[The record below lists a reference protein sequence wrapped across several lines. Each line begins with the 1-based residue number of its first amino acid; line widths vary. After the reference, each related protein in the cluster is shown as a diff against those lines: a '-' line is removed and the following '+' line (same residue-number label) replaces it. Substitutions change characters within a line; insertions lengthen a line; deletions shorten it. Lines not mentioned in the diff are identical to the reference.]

1 MLHGL
6 FRLFV
11 PVFEECYMKKNFFFL
26 VLIVMAAVLPAVGD
40 SVWMPMDDY
49 FMDTWN
55 PDSDNTCEF
64 QDRPFYLA
72 AGEKGYV
79 TSVKTPLDHTELN
92 TYPNGTEFKIAFVC
106 GSGRNLWGAI
116 EAVRMNG
123 ETMFRE
129 DWGGTSGYIAFDDLA
144 RAYDSEAFA
153 EVHAAEIH
161 PFDEKDFDFCAGNEF
176 VLWKAPNTGVQVEYV
191 YEGYISYLCMDHDPE
206 TDFKMFWFGGS
217 YVDPDG
223 NRWVEVTI
231 RRDTEHGWVNLD
243 HLTDGGVKPEY

>member
-1 MLHGL
+1 
-6 FRLFV
+6 
-11 PVFEECYMKKNFFFL
+11 MKKYLVFL
-26 VLIVMAAVLPAVGD
+26 LFILMAAALPVTAD

-79 TSVKTPLDHTELN
+79 TSVKTPLDHTEVK

-123 ETMFRE
+123 ETVFTE
-129 DWGGTSGYIAFDDLA
+129 DWAGTSGYIAFNDLT
-144 RAYDSEAFA
+144 RSYDSAAFT
-153 EVHAAEIH
+153 EVHAAEIY
-161 PFDEKDFDFCAGNEF
+161 PFDEDDFDFCAGNEF
-176 VLWKAPNTGVQVEYV
+176 VLWTAPNTGVQMEYV
-191 YEGYISYLCMDHDPE
+191 SSDYIGYLCMDRDPE
-206 TDFKMFWFGGS
+206 ADYKLFTYGGT
-217 YVDPDG
+217 YQDPNGD
-223 NRWVEVTI
+223 NWVEVTL
-231 RRDTEHGWVNLD
+231 RRESEHGWFNLD
-243 HLTDGGVKPEY
+243 HLTEGGIKPEY